1 VEAEQQNKPLRT
13 HGFDAALT
21 GGADTPSH
29 LPFSG
34 LAPYSAGMREI
45 VWDTETTGIFPGDG
59 HRIVEIG
66 AVEMIDRVVTGKTFH
81 TYIDPCRAMP
91 KDAQGVHGL
100 STAFLTGQP
109 VFEMIIDGF
118 LAFIGDSP
126 LVAHNAAFDM
136 EFLNTELK
144 RAGMPVIPQSRAIDT
159 LEISRKINPGAKHTL
174 DALCNRYGI
183 DLSGRTKHGA
193 LVDAE
198 LLARVYVELTGGRQI
213 GFDLAS
219 QAVVEELVVDRVNF
233 GIRDHVALPEELE
246 RHAAFIA
253 SLKDPVWLQ

>member
-1 VEAEQQNKPLRT
+1 M
-13 HGFDAALT
+13 T
-21 GGADTPSH
+21 GI
-29 LPFSG
+29 
-34 LAPYSAGMREI
+34 REI
-45 VWDTETTGIFPGDG
+45 VFDTETTGIFPGDG
-59 HRIVEIG
+59 HRIVELG
-66 AVEMIDRVVTGKTFH
+66 AIEMIDKIVTGRSFH
-81 TYIDPCRAMP
+81 TYVDPERPMP
-91 KDAQGVHGL
+91 RDAQAVHGL
-100 STAFLTGQP
+100 STDFLTGQP
-109 VFEMIIDGF
+109 VFEMIINDF
-118 LAFIGDSP
+118 LAFIEDSP

-136 EFLNTELK
+136 EFLNWELK
-144 RAGMPVIPQSRAIDT
+144 RARMPLIPHTRAIDT

-219 QAVVEELVVDRVNF
+219 KAVVEDLPVERINF

-246 RHAAFIA
+246 SHSAFVA
-253 SLKDPVWLQ
+253 SLKDPLWLQ

>member
-1 VEAEQQNKPLRT
+1 MVGKV
-13 HGFDAALT
+13 LT
-21 GGADTPSH
+21 GAS
-29 LPFSG
+29 
-34 LAPYSAGMREI
+34 
-45 VWDTETTGIFPGDG
+45 
-59 HRIVEIG
+59 
-66 AVEMIDRVVTGKTFH
+66 FH

-91 KDAQGVHGL
+91 RDAQNVHGL

-109 VFEMIIDGF
+109 VFEMVIDGF
-118 LAFIGDSP
+118 LAFIGDAP

-144 RAGMPVIPQSRAIDT
+144 RAGMAAIPQSRAIDT

-213 GFDLAS
+213 GFDLAAE
-219 QAVVEELVVDRVNF
+219 AVVEDLVVDRVNF
-233 GIRDHVALPEELE
+233 GIRDHVALPDELE

-253 SLKDPVWLQ
+253 SLKDPVWNQ

>member
-1 VEAEQQNKPLRT
+1 
-13 HGFDAALT
+13 
-21 GGADTPSH
+21 
-29 LPFSG
+29 
-34 LAPYSAGMREI
+34 MREI
-45 VWDTETTGIFPGDG
+45 VFDTETTGIMPGDG

-66 AVEMIDRVVTGKTFH
+66 AVEMVNRVVTGRSFH
-81 TYIDPCRAMP
+81 SYIDPERPMP
-91 KDAQGVHGL
+91 KDAQAVHGL

-109 VFEMIIDGF
+109 VFEMVINDF
-118 LAFIGDSP
+118 LAFIEDSP

-136 EFLNTELK
+136 EFLNWELK
-144 RAGMPVIPQSRAIDT
+144 RARLPLIPHSRAIDT

-174 DALCNRYGI
+174 DALCSRYGI

-219 QAVVEELVVDRVNF
+219 DAAVEQLPVELERVNF
-233 GIRDHVALPEELE
+233 GIRHHVALPEELE
-246 RHAAFIA
+246 AHEAFIA

>member
-1 VEAEQQNKPLRT
+1 MV
-13 HGFDAALT
+13 F
-21 GGADTPSH
+21 
-29 LPFSG
+29 
-34 LAPYSAGMREI
+34 MREI
-45 VWDTETTGIFPGDG
+45 VFDTETTGIMPGDG

-66 AVEMIDRVVTGKTFH
+66 AVEMVNRVVTGRSFH
-81 TYIDPCRAMP
+81 SYIDPERPMP
-91 KDAQGVHGL
+91 KDAQAVHGL

-109 VFEMIIDGF
+109 VFEMVINDF
-118 LAFIGDSP
+118 LAFIEDSP

-136 EFLNTELK
+136 EFLNWELK
-144 RAGMPVIPQSRAIDT
+144 RARLPLIPHSRAIDT

-174 DALCNRYGI
+174 DALCSRYGI

-213 GFDLAS
+213 GLDLAS
-219 QAVVEELVVDRVNF
+219 DAAVEQLPVERVNF
-233 GIRDHVALPEELE
+233 GIRHHVALPEELE
-246 RHAAFIA
+246 AHEAFIA

>member
-1 VEAEQQNKPLRT
+1 
-13 HGFDAALT
+13 
-21 GGADTPSH
+21 
-29 LPFSG
+29 
-34 LAPYSAGMREI
+34 MREI

-66 AVEMIDRVVTGKTFH
+66 AVEMIGKVVTGRTFH

-91 KDAQGVHGL
+91 KDAQAVHGL

-109 VFEMIIDGF
+109 VFEMVVDEF
-118 LAFIGDSP
+118 LAFIGDAP

-136 EFLNTELK
+136 EFLNYELK
-144 RAGMPVIPQSRAIDT
+144 RANLPLIPHTRSIDT

-174 DALCNRYGI
+174 DALCSRYGI

-193 LVDAE
+193 LIDAE

-213 GFDLAS
+213 GFDLATE
-219 QAVVEELVVDRVNF
+219 AVEVELVVDRVNF

-246 RHAAFIA
+246 RHAAFVA
-253 SLKDPVWLQ
+253 TLKDPVWLQ